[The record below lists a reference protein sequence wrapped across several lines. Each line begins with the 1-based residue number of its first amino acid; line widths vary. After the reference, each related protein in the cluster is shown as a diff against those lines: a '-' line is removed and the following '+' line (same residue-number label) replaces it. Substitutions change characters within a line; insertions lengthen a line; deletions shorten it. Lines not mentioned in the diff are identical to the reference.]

1 MPKLKRVWDILR
13 CLTMCGFEPEQR
25 EAIKFFHIRG
35 ALFVCVYASSLSLV
49 QLFATSWTVTHQS
62 PLIMGSFRQEYW
74 MGLSFPSP
82 GDLSHPGTEPASP
95 LSPALQA
102 HSLPRLVC
110 GSAVNEN

>member
-25 EAIKFFHIRG
+25 EAIKFFHIKG
-35 ALFVCVYASSLSLV
+35 ALFVCVCASSLSLV
-49 QLFATSWTVTHQS
+49 QLFATAWTVTHQS

-82 GDLSHPGTEPASP
+82 GDLFTQGLNLHLLCLLHFRHILYPGLFVDP
-95 LSPALQA
+95 Q
-102 HSLPRLVC
+102 
-110 GSAVNEN
+110 

>member
-74 MGLSFPSP
+74 MGCHFLLQGIFPTQGLNLHLLCLLHCRHILYPGLSVDP
-82 GDLSHPGTEPASP
+82 
-95 LSPALQA
+95 Q
-102 HSLPRLVC
+102 
-110 GSAVNEN
+110 